1 MAEIKDFNRNQY
13 LLKGG
18 KDNNNN
24 DKGNDSEKKS
34 MDSVLARYRQ
44 VKLYSVLT
52 ILALAAVVVV
62 ASYINIKISCTLI
75 MK

>member
-18 KDNNNN
+18 KDKNN
-24 DKGNDSEKKS
+24 KEKESDSDKKS
-34 MDSVLARYRQ
+34 MDNTLARYRQ
-44 VKLYSVLT
+44 VKLCRCWLWRQWLWSVPT
-52 ILALAAVVVV
+52 
-62 ASYINIKISCTLI
+62 STTKIRCTLT